1 MWRLS
6 LGYMSKWDANEEK
19 KSIFMPE
26 QQSLNN
32 KRIAKNAILLYCRM
46 LVTIIIGVYVSRVV
60 LRQLGIVDFGIYE
73 VVAGVVSMFGFIT
86 GTLMSG
92 TQRFLTFALG
102 EGDMGKMKVTFS
114 TMLNIHFIMSVFI
127 GLLVLVWGI
136 YLIANKLV
144 IPSDRLDAA
153 YWILYS
159 TTLIVVLNIS
169 QVPYM
174 ASIIAH
180 EDMKV
185 YAYMSILESVLK
197 LSVAFALCLESIDK
211 LKMYAILM
219 ATVQIII
226 MLAYRMYCK
235 KKYEECEL
243 SRRIEWKIAKEIG
256 VFSGWNIF
264 GNIACV
270 LNNQG
275 LSILLNS
282 FYGPVMNTAQGLSN
296 KLSALTN
303 SFVVNFQ
310 QAVNPQIVKYY
321 AINEK
326 ERMLSLICNNS
337 RLSGLIVLLILVPM
351 YAELS
356 FVLDLWLGKGH
367 YPLETIFFTKIVL
380 MQTLINSM
388 TRSLVMG
395 IFATGKLKTAN
406 LTAGIVLMLIL
417 PVTYILLTIGIP
429 LKYAMIV
436 TLIPWFVETLIES
449 TLLHKYIGL
458 PVVKFYRMTYLVVFS
473 IGTIMLL
480 SVSAICFFMEDG
492 WLRFMV
498 VVIISTTIGSLLTYR
513 FGMTMGMRDMI
524 KSKIRS
530 MLQIQ

>member
-1 MWRLS
+1 MS
-6 LGYMSKWDANEEK
+6 TLGSMSD
-19 KSIFMPE
+19 

-32 KRIAKNAILLYCRM
+32 KRIAKNAITLYCRM
-46 LVTIIIGVYVSRVV
+46 LVTIIVGVYISRVV
-60 LRQLGIVDFGIYE
+60 LQQLGVVDFGIYE

-102 EGDMGKMKVTFS
+102 EGNLEKMKVTFS
-114 TMLNIHFIMSVFI
+114 TMLNIHFIMSVCI
-127 GLLVLVWGI
+127 GLLVLICGI

-144 IPSDRLDAA
+144 IPSGRLDAA

-159 TTLIVVLNIS
+159 ATLIAVFNIS

-180 EDMKV
+180 ENMGV
-185 YAYMSILESVLK
+185 YAYMSILECILK
-197 LSVAFALCLESIDK
+197 LGVAFVLCLEDIDK

-219 ATVQIII
+219 AAVQIII
-226 MLAYRMYCK
+226 MLIYRIYCI
-235 KKYEECEL
+235 KKYKECRV
-243 SRRIEWKIAKEIG
+243 SRMIDWKTAKEIG
-256 VFSGWNIF
+256 IFSGWNIF
-264 GNIACV
+264 GNIALV

-296 KLSALTN
+296 KLSGLTN
-303 SFVVNFQ
+303 SFIGNFQ

-321 AINEK
+321 AVDEK

-356 FVLDLWLGKGH
+356 FVLDLWLGKGR

-417 PVTYILLTIGIP
+417 PVTYILLKIGIP

-436 TLIPWFVETLIES
+436 TLIPWFFETLIES

-458 PVVKFYRMTYLVVFS
+458 SVVKFYRMTYFVVFS

-480 SVSAICFFMEDG
+480 AVSAICFFMEDG
-492 WLRFMV
+492 WLRFIV

-513 FGMTMGMRDMI
+513 FGMTTGMKDMV

-530 MLQIQ
+530 VLQIL